1 MEEDLR
7 LPVVRCA
14 VQVVACLVGSF
25 KRGHHKSDSADVLRY
40 AIESK
45 SHLHMAVQLEISKQQ
60 KSVERHVSLALRKKG
75 KKGVKT

>member
-1 MEEDLR
+1 MGEDLR
-7 LPVVRCA
+7 LPGYVVQSKWSRTWWGPSKEDIIKA
-14 VQVVACLVGSF
+14 IVQTC
-25 KRGHHKSDSADVLRY
+25 LRY